1 VIRTFSGAAA
11 CVVRI
16 AVTIATAITV
26 AASSASAAALPA
38 AKVRTID
45 VDVAKADRPLDHF
58 FDLSVGSDYSG
69 TMSRDD
75 AQAQL
80 KTAVDELGFRY
91 IRFHAIFHDALG
103 TVKQGP
109 DGKVTY
115 DWSGIDKLYDNLL
128 AKHIKPFVEL
138 GFTPQA
144 LKTSDNKIFWWNG
157 NTSHP
162 KPEAWHDLIAAFVT
176 HLEQRYGKEQV
187 RSWYFEV
194 WNEPNLD
201 GFWEKAD
208 RQAYFDLYENTARTI
223 KAIDPSLRVGGP
235 STAGAAWVPEFLAFT
250 AARNVPIDFVTTHT
264 YGVEGGFLD
273 EEGKDDNRLSMNPD
287 SVVGDVRRVRDE
299 IAASKYPTLP
309 LYFTE
314 WSTSYNPRD
323 PVHDSYISAAYILE
337 KLKGSGGRLQGMSYW
352 TYSDIF
358 YEAGPPP
365 SAFHGG
371 FGLMTIDRVR
381 KPAWFA
387 YKYLHALRGREV
399 PTADP
404 QSWAASDG
412 KQAEAIVWD
421 WRIPD
426 QKSSNRPYYTRLHP
440 SGPTAPVTVHFTH
453 LQPGS
458 YRLQVRRTGFQKN
471 DPQSAWIEMGK
482 PLQLSAEQVN
492 KLQFLTR
499 DLPERDVV
507 VRVPAARSYSLTLPM
522 RSHDVLLVT
531 MEPTAGG
538 AGAER
543 GRK

>member
-1 VIRTFSGAAA
+1 MRIWLLLAGLCITIEPSGAHAQSGR
-11 CVVRI
+11 RI
-16 AVTIATAITV
+16 E
-26 AASSASAAALPA
+26 
-38 AKVRTID
+38 
-45 VDVAKADRPLDHF
+45 VDVARATRPLDRF

-69 TMSRDD
+69 TLIRDD
-75 AQAQL
+75 AQRQL
-80 KTAVDELGFRY
+80 KPAVDELGFRY

-103 TVKQGP
+103 TLKQGP
-109 DGKVTY
+109 DGKITY
-115 DWSGIDKLYDNLL
+115 DWSGIDKLYDDLL
-128 AKHIKPFVEL
+128 AKRIKPFVEL

-176 HLEQRYGKEQV
+176 HLEQRYGKAEV
-187 RSWYFEV
+187 RSWFFEV

-208 RQAYFDLYENTARTI
+208 QQAYFDLYENSARTI
-223 KAIDPSLRVGGP
+223 KSVDPELKVGGP
-235 STAGAAWVPEFLAFT
+235 STAGAAWVPELLSF
-250 AARNVPIDFVTTHT
+250 AATKNVPVDFVTTHT

-273 EEGKDDNRLSMNPD
+273 EEGKDDNKLSMKPD
-287 SVVGDVRRVRDE
+287 SVVGDVAHVRE
-299 IAASKYPTLP
+299 QISQSKFPNLP

-337 KLKGSGGRLQGMSYW
+337 KLKGSRGLLQGMSYW

-371 FGLMTIDRVR
+371 FGLMTIDGIR

-387 YKYLHALRGREV
+387 YKYLNALHGREV

-412 KQAEAIVWD
+412 RQAAAIVWD
-421 WRIPD
+421 WRLPD
-426 QKSSNRPYYTRLHP
+426 QKTSNRPYYTKLHP
-440 SGPTAPVTVHFTH
+440 STAVAPASIRFAH
-453 LQPGS
+453 LKPGS
-458 YRLQVRRTGFQKN
+458 YRLEVRRTGLEHN
-471 DPQSAWIEMGK
+471 DPQSAWIKMDK
-482 PLQLSAEQVN
+482 PTHLSADQLA
-492 KLQFLTR
+492 KLKLLTR
-499 DLPERDVV
+499 DLPERSVT
-507 VRVPAARSYSLTLPM
+507 VRVTAGSYSLNLPM
-522 RSHDVLLVT
+522 NSHDVVLVT
-531 MEPTAGG
+531 ME
-538 AGAER
+538 R
-543 GRK
+543 IGRTVE